1 MYRHIL
7 VGTDGSET
15 AADAVRHAA
24 TLAAA
29 GGSRLTVLSV
39 FDELD
44 ESKTKTVQKDVP
56 EDLQWTVTGV
66 AQAEERAA
74 AGTKIARELGADA
87 HSRVERG
94 EAADMI
100 IKVLD
105 SGDFDLV
112 VVGSRGLSSPT
123 RFILGNVPNAISH
136 HARCDIAIIH
146 TAN

>member
-24 TLAAA
+24 TLAAS
-29 GGSRLTVLSV
+29 GGSRLAVLSV
-39 FDELD
+39 YDEPD
-44 ESKTKTVQKDVP
+44 PAEAKSVQKDVP
-56 EDLQWTVTGV
+56 EELQWTVTGV
-66 AQAEERAA
+66 AQAEERASE
-74 AGTKIARELGADA
+74 GTVIERQLGADA

-100 IKVLD
+100 IKVLEA
-105 SGDFDLV
+105 GDFDLV

-123 RFILGNVPNAISH
+123 RFILGNVPDAISH
-136 HARCDIAIIH
+136 HAPCDVAIVH
-146 TAN
+146 TAD